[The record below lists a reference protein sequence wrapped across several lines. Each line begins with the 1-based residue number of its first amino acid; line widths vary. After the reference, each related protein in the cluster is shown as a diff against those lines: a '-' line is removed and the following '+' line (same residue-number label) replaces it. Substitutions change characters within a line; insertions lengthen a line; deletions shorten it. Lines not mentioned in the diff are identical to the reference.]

1 MLGSTVGPVQQYR
14 NGETLG
20 ELSAVMDSG
29 QIVLVETVGSVDGAQ
44 L

>member
-14 NGETLG
+14 NGETLD
-20 ELSAVMDSG
+20 ELSAVVG

>member
-14 NGETLG
+14 NGEALDELRADVHLG
-20 ELSAVMDSG
+20 
-29 QIVLVETVGSVDGAQ
+29 QTVLAEAVGSVDGAQ